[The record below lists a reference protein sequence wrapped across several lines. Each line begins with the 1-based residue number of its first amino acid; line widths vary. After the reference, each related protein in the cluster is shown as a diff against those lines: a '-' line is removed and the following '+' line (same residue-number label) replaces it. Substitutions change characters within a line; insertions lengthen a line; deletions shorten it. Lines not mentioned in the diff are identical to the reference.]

1 MKVTLIQTIKDELS
15 RLGLE
20 CFKSDEADLIV
31 HEEYRNKWE
40 DKIKCIEYKLYIG
53 VHELDETIY
62 VQERLSEK
70 DKGFTFGLKLNNDG
84 LHGNQLYRNV
94 KVKVKQ
100 ANGKVED
107 VEFNLKDI
115 LKSIKH
121 IAIQYNYQFK
131 EVMMLGKIKEAH
143 DNN

>member
-1 MKVTLIQTIKDELS
+1 MKANIIQTIQEELS

-20 CFKSDEADLIV
+20 CFKSDEADLII
-31 HEEYRNKWE
+31 HEQFQNNKWN
-40 DKIKCIEYKLYIG
+40 DKIKCIEYKLFIG
-53 VHELDETIY
+53 VHEQDETIY

-70 DKGFTFGLKLNNDG
+70 DKGFTFGLKLNNDN

-94 KVKVKQ
+94 KINRFK
-100 ANGKVED
+100 GKPVD
-107 VEFNLKDI
+107 IEFNLKEI
-115 LKSIKH
+115 LITLKR

-143 DNN
+143 DNS